1 MISIYGNDIQTKLE
15 ILRKKAE
22 KPYEIDGVTITG
34 DWNLSEEEQKYYD
47 KLEKTLQQLELQKTK
62 MLMPEE
68 KITENIS
75 NQALNQERF
84 NEKVSKSVD
93 DVNVLSNG
101 MRLVDREIE
110 ETNKDTEKT
119 SYNFK
124 NIGDGIEK
132 TTKKIAKWALAIF
145 GIRSVINFI
154 KGSVNTLS
162 QYDDQLAVNIEYIR
176 YLLANT
182 LKPIIETLVGLAYK
196 LLTYINYIAQA
207 WFGVNL
213 FANASLKA
221 FEKQHKSMKDTNKQA
236 KELQKTLA
244 GFDEMNVLQDAS
256 KSSSQTNGGGVSLPN
271 FPKMEDVE
279 IPDWVKWIAD
289 NGELIADIIAG
300 VGVALVSVKLGLK
313 GIQALGIGIA
323 GVAMTISD
331 ILKFIQDPS
340 WEGFINILTDIA
352 IAIGGIMLAT
362 GNWWGLL
369 VVVVAGIVKLVVN
382 NWGTIKKVLGQV
394 GKWINDNIIKP
405 VAKVFNSL
413 WDGIKKG
420 VSKTW
425 DFIKTIFSKG
435 GKIFVGIVEG
445 VSEVFKTMVNAII
458 TGINTVI
465 AVPFKTI
472 NGLLNTIRNAN
483 IPVINV
489 KPFKGLWDQDPLP
502 IPEIPRLAKGGILNN
517 PGRGV
522 YTGSAIAGEAGRE
535 LYMPLQDE
543 QMLNLIGEAIGK
555 YITINANITNTMNGR
570 VISRQLQKI
579 NNSVS
584 FAGNR

>member
-1 MISIYGNDIQTKLE
+1 MDGYITIGTELDTKEFDAQINYVKSQLDEIEDKLKQADMGFEVGDTMKLE
-15 ILRKKAE
+15 AQYE
-22 KPYEIDGVTITG
+22 K
-34 DWNLSEEEQKYYD
+34 L
-47 KLEKTLQQLELQKTK
+47 
-62 MLMPEE
+62 
-68 KITENIS
+68 
-75 NQALNQERF
+75 
-84 NEKVSKSVD
+84 
-93 DVNVLSNG
+93 
-101 MRLVDREIE
+101 
-110 ETNKDTEKT
+110 TEKLRGLIKKKEEFNKT
-119 SYNFK
+119 DLSDLK
-124 NIGDGIEK
+124 KGLSGIGDSIENV
-132 TTKKIAKWALAIF
+132 TKKVGKWALAIF
-145 GIRSVINFI
+145 GVRSILNLVR
-154 KGSVNTLS
+154 GSMNILG
-162 QYDDQLAVNIEYIR
+162 QYDEQLAVNVEYIR
-176 YLLANT
+176 YLLAST
-182 LKPIIETLVGLAYK
+182 LKPVIEAIVNLAYT
-196 LLTYINYIAQA
+196 LLTYVNYIAQA

-244 GFDEMNVLQDAS
+244 GFDEMNVLQDTS
-256 KSSSQTNGGGVSLPN
+256 KNSSQTNGGGVSLPS

-323 GVAMTISD
+323 VTGVAMAISD

-362 GNWWGLL
+362 GNWWGAL
-369 VVVVAGIVKLVVN
+369 VVIIAALVKLVVD

-465 AVPFKTI
+465 AIPFKTI

-502 IPEIPRLAKGGILNN
+502 IPEIPRLAKGGILNS

>member
-1 MISIYGNDIQTKLE
+1 MDGYITIGTELDTKEFDAQIDYVKSQLDEIEDKLKQADMGFEVGDTMKLE
-15 ILRKKAE
+15 AQYE
-22 KPYEIDGVTITG
+22 K
-34 DWNLSEEEQKYYD
+34 L
-47 KLEKTLQQLELQKTK
+47 LEKLRGLIKKKEEFNKT
-62 MLMPEE
+62 
-68 KITENIS
+68 
-75 NQALNQERF
+75 
-84 NEKVSKSVD
+84 D
-93 DVNVLSNG
+93 LSDLKKG
-101 MRLVDREIE
+101 L
-110 ETNKDTEKT
+110 
-119 SYNFK
+119 SG
-124 NIGDGIEK
+124 IGDSIENA
-132 TTKKIAKWALAIF
+132 TKKVGKWALAIF
-145 GIRSVINFI
+145 GVRSILNLVR
-154 KGSVNTLS
+154 GSMNILG
-162 QYDDQLAVNIEYIR
+162 QYDEQLAVNVEYIR
-176 YLLANT
+176 YLLAST
-182 LKPIIETLVGLAYK
+182 LKPVIEAIVNLAYT
-196 LLTYINYIAQA
+196 LLTYVNYIAQA

-236 KELQKTLA
+236 KDLQKTLA
-244 GFDEMNVLQDAS
+244 GFDEMNVLQDTS
-256 KSSSQTNGGGVSLPN
+256 KSSSQTNGGGVSLPS

-300 VGVALVSVKLGLK
+300 IGVALVSVKLGLK

-323 GVAMTISD
+323 VTGVAMAISD

-369 VVVVAGIVKLVVN
+369 VVVVAEIVKLVVN

-465 AVPFKTI
+465 AIPFKTI

-535 LYMPLQDE
+535 FYMPLQDE

>member
-1 MISIYGNDIQTKLE
+1 MDGYITIGTELDTKEFDAQINYVKSQLDEIEDKLKQADMGFEVGDTMKLE
-15 ILRKKAE
+15 AQYE
-22 KPYEIDGVTITG
+22 K
-34 DWNLSEEEQKYYD
+34 L
-47 KLEKTLQQLELQKTK
+47 
-62 MLMPEE
+62 
-68 KITENIS
+68 
-75 NQALNQERF
+75 
-84 NEKVSKSVD
+84 
-93 DVNVLSNG
+93 
-101 MRLVDREIE
+101 
-110 ETNKDTEKT
+110 TEKLRGLIKKKEEFNKT
-119 SYNFK
+119 DLSDLK
-124 NIGDGIEK
+124 KGLSGIGDSIENA
-132 TTKKIAKWALAIF
+132 TKKVGKWALAIF
-145 GIRSVINFI
+145 GVRSILNLVR
-154 KGSVNTLS
+154 GSMNILG
-162 QYDDQLAVNIEYIR
+162 QYDEQLAVNVEYIR
-176 YLLANT
+176 YLLAST
-182 LKPIIETLVGLAYK
+182 LKPVIEAIVNLAYT
-196 LLTYINYIAQA
+196 LLTYVNYIAQA

-244 GFDEMNVLQDAS
+244 GFDEMNVLQDTS
-256 KSSSQTNGGGVSLPN
+256 KSSSQTNGGGVSLPS

-300 VGVALVSVKLGLK
+300 IGVALVGVKLGLK

-323 GVAMTISD
+323 VTGVAMAISD

-369 VVVVAGIVKLVVN
+369 VVVVAEIVKLVVN

-465 AVPFKTI
+465 AIPFKTI

-502 IPEIPRLAKGGILNN
+502 IPEIPKLAKGGILNS